1 METKISKQ
9 FQKGLAEYDL
19 SIDDLTK
26 WRYCGGNKGRHL
38 NYFRKCC
45 PNDDKPENKDECIC
59 GHAIVENCYIT
70 NGPELLIVG
79 NCCINRFLPKENAGR
94 SCEICKKRH
103 KNRKDNL
110 CHDCRKNN
118 GKTCEIC
125 RKPHRNIKDNLC
137 NHCRH
142 NNGGICMICGAETM
156 KKSFKK
162 CVKCYYS

>member
-19 SIDDLTK
+19 TIDDLK
-26 WRYCGGNKGRHL
+26 GWYYCGSNRERNRFKI
-38 NYFRKCC
+38 NC
-45 PNDDKPENKDECIC
+45 PNDDMPDYTNECVC
-59 GHAIVENCYIT
+59 GHKIVENCYIT
-70 NGPELLIVG
+70 DFKESFLIVG
-79 NCCINRFLPKENAGR
+79 NCCKKRFLPKENA
-94 SCEICKKRH
+94 
-103 KNRKDNL
+103 
-110 CHDCRKNN
+110 

-125 RKPHRNIKDNLC
+125 RKPHRNRKDNLC

-142 NNGGICMICGAETM
+142 NNGGICMICGTETM